1 MFKLNENYEVDRK
14 ILKCDYIR
22 YSPAETS
29 TINTRNSQIYI
40 KIPKE
45 DSVISL
51 LNSYLDLN
59 FEVIKRADNSRYANG
74 NDIRQVNLGP
84 IALFSN
90 FKLTTSSGK
99 HLEDISHNHIVS
111 LMYKLITSSKDSDD
125 LSIGFDRSR
134 NRRRD
139 ELALNKN
146 LKSKYHLKI
155 LLKDVFGFAE
165 CQEKATYGSGYKLTL
180 TGNKDDAVIDKA
192 NGIAD
197 ARIKIDHIHWYVP
210 NYTPSIQQQSIM
222 SKQILNKIPT
232 ELRYVERS
240 VFMKKV
246 NNQNVWNFE
255 LGSQENMNVP
265 TWIIIG
271 FQQQDRQDS
280 QNLNNDTFCRL
291 PVVSAQCIIGTEK
304 YPDAGVLLN
313 YDDDDYSHG
322 YHQIKEAFKALTKD
336 NILQPYISDDN
347 FRTSNVLANDVG
359 YKLYVFDI
367 RYQKNFTNSQPIKV
381 EFKFDGVIPNDI
393 NGYALVL
400 TNKLVSISSDGQRH
414 FDLIYLKFNFFITS
428 LFCFNVN
435 SVFFNND
442 SLYLSFKLSMR

>member
-1 MFKLNENYEVDRK
+1 MFKLNEKYEVDRR

-22 YSPAETS
+22 YSPSETS
-29 TINTRNSQIYI
+29 TINTPNSQIYI
-40 KIPKE
+40 NIPRE

-51 LNSYLDLN
+51 SNSYLDLN

-74 NDIRQVNLGP
+74 NDIRLVNLGP
-84 IALFSN
+84 VALFSN

-99 HLEDISHNHIVS
+99 HIEDISHAHLVS
-111 LMYKLITSSKDSDD
+111 LMYKLITSSKNSDD

-146 LKSKYHLKI
+146 IKSKNHLKI
-155 LLKDVFGFAE
+155 MLKDVFGFAE
-165 CQEKATYGSGYKLTL
+165 HQEKGTYGLGYTLTL
-180 TGNKDDAVIDKA
+180 TRNKDDAVIDKV

-197 ARIKIDHIHWYVP
+197 ARIKIDHIHWYIP
-210 NYTPSIQQQSIM
+210 HYTPSIQQQSTL
-222 SKQILNKIPT
+222 SKQILNKTPT

-240 VFMKKV
+240 VFMKQV

-265 TWIIIG
+265 IWIIIG

-280 QNLNNDTFCRL
+280 QNLNNDTFYRL

-304 YPDAGVLLN
+304 YPDAGILLN
-313 YDDDDYSHG
+313 YDDDDYGQG
-322 YHQIKEAFKALTKD
+322 YYQIKEAFRSLTKD
-336 NILQPYISDDN
+336 DILQPYISDDD
-347 FRTSNVLANDVG
+347 FRTSNAAANDVG
-359 YKLYVFDI
+359 YNLYVFDI
-367 RYQKNFTNSQPIKV
+367 RYQKNFTDSQPIKV

-400 TNKLVSISSDGQRH
+400 TNRLISITSDGQRM
-414 FDLIYLKFNFFITS
+414 FDLA
-428 LFCFNVN
+428 
-435 SVFFNND
+435 
-442 SLYLSFKLSMR
+442 